1 MEAAVT
7 ADEAA
12 TLLEVS
18 RATITR
24 LLQKGELKGYK
35 LTTAPNSP
43 IRIYTDSI
51 DELIQRRQY
60 QPTDL
65 PKQTA

>member
-24 LLQKGELKGYK
+24 LLQKGDLKGYK

-43 IRIYTDSI
+43 IRIYMASI
-51 DELIQRRQY
+51 DDLIQRRQY
-60 QPTDL
+60 QPTEL
-65 PKQTA
+65 PEEAA